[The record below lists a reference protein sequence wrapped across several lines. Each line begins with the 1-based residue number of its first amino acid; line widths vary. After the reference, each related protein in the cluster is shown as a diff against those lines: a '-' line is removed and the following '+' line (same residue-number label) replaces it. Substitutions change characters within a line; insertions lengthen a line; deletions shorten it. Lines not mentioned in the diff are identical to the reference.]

1 MPKIRELRNDQ
12 PLKNVKVSQARVIW
26 VDKNAKSDKK
36 KMFKK
41 KLEDDFNEQV
51 EKDFVKNGNFI
62 PCENVQEALEEIKK

>member
-41 KLEDDFNEQV
+41 KLEDDFSEQI

-62 PCENVQEALEEIKK
+62 PC